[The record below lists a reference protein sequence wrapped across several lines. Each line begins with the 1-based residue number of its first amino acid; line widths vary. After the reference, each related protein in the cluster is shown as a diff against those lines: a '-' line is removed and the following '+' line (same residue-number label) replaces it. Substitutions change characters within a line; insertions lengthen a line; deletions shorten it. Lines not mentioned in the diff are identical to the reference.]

1 MHIWRIDGNRI
12 YSVLFNFF
20 HNNVMGMDSD
30 ISALNRGLDEV
41 DQQ

>member
-20 HNNVMGMDSD
+20 HNNVMGMDT
-30 ISALNRGLDEV
+30 ALNRGLDDV